1 MKKQTI
7 EKLIKHL
14 KAIKNSELSIPK
26 YQELEGL
33 SDRFIKNKVD
43 QLKVDYTKGTVDD
56 ESYIEV
62 INLYE
67 SVKSNKGRKCKDLQD
82 TDNRS
87 KVDIIRD
94 ENGKIT
100 NYSFTIYVK
109 DKSPITGTLTRDE
122 MSLVYRLYSSYGS
135 NITQREVSR
144 FFPEFSL
151 CDFKRILRTFNITK
165 ASAPFPQHF
174 IEEHSKEELLDIQ
187 FREKENDFLRSYEA
201 EKVRQLDGQL
211 KKYMKENSDLKEQL
225 NSFSSI
231 LDSIDLSKFTWGNT
245 ELPTSKSDKDL
256 FIWLSDMHVGASVS
270 NMSIYNNEYNREEFG
285 NRLNKVYE
293 TVVNSEGYDNI
304 IVCNLGDSLDG
315 YNGQTTRGGHGLP
328 QNMNNKE
335 QVKCFIEEM
344 VNFFGKLASI
354 PCNHIKYY
362 AVGESNHGG
371 DFEYAAQLGLASI
384 LRYADVECKIFDTFI
399 GTFEHK
405 GQYYVLCHG
414 KDNVDMF
421 KNWPLVLND
430 RTENYINQYLDSIG
444 VMHATVVKGDLH
456 QSATTYGK
464 RFKYKSVGSLF
475 GSSDWIHKN
484 FGYSV
489 PCCDYTISNGSEV
502 LDSRVVLGTYINK

>member
-7 EKLIKHL
+7 EKLLKHL
-14 KAIKNSELSIPK
+14 NAIKNSGLSITK
-26 YQELEGL
+26 YEELEGL
-33 SDRFIKNKVD
+33 SNRFIKNKIDQVKTDYEKGSVD
-43 QLKVDYTKGTVDD
+43 EISYVDIM
-56 ESYIEV
+56 S
-62 INLYE
+62 LYE
-67 SVKSNKGRKCKDLQD
+67 SVKSKPGKKKSDLSN

-87 KVDIIRD
+87 IVNVIRD
-94 ENGKIT
+94 EDGRISK
-100 NYSFTIYVK
+100 YAFTIFIQ
-109 DKSPITGTLTRDE
+109 DKEPLIGTFTREE

-151 CDFKRILRTFNITK
+151 CDFKKILRTFNITK

-201 EKVRQLDGQL
+201 EKVRQLDSQL
-211 KKYMKENSDLKEQL
+211 KKYMKENADLKEQL
-225 NSFSSI
+225 NSFGNLLS
-231 LDSIDLSKFTWGNT
+231 DIDLSKFTWGKG
-245 ELPTSKSDKDL
+245 ELPTSSSERDL

-270 NMSIYNNEYNREEFG
+270 NTSIYHNDYNREEFS

-293 TVVNSEGYDNI
+293 AVRCAEGYDNI

-354 PCNHIKYY
+354 PCNHIQYY

-384 LRYADVECKIFDTFI
+384 LQYANVECKVFDSFI
-399 GTFEHK
+399 GTFEQK
-405 GQYYVLCHG
+405 GNYYVICHG
-414 KDNVDMF
+414 KDNCDMF

-430 RTENYINQYLDSIG
+430 KTENYINQYLDSIG
-444 VMHATVVKGDLH
+444 LMQATVVKGDLH

-484 FGYSV
+484 FGFTRAA
-489 PCCDYTISNGSEV
+489 CDYSIVEGKDKILDGRIV
-502 LDSRVVLGTYINK
+502 LN

>member
-1 MKKQTI
+1 MKKQII
-7 EKLIKHL
+7 EKLVKHL
-14 KAIKNSELSIPK
+14 NAIKSAGISIAQ
-26 YQELEGL
+26 YEQLEGL
-33 SDRFIKNKVD
+33 SGKFIANKIQVA
-43 QLKVDYTKGTVDD
+43 KKDYFNGNMTSEDYDLIMGLYNEIKGVADP
-56 ESYIEV
+56 
-62 INLYE
+62 
-67 SVKSNKGRKCKDLQD
+67 KSNDLEK

-87 KVDIIRD
+87 EVEVIRD
-94 ENGKIT
+94 ENGRISS
-100 NYSFTIYVK
+100 YSFTVYIK
-109 DKSPITGTLTRDE
+109 DKAPLVGNLTRDE
-122 MSLVYRLYSSYGS
+122 MSLIYRLYSSYGS

-144 FFPEFSL
+144 FFPEYSL

-165 ASAPFPQHF
+165 ASSPFPQH
-174 IEEHSKEELLDIQ
+174 ILEESSKEELLEMQ

-201 EKVRQLDGQL
+201 EKVRQLDNQL
-211 KKYMKENSDLKEQL
+211 RKYMKENVDLKEQL
-225 NSFSSI
+225 NSFAGL
-231 LDSIDLSKFTWGNT
+231 LDNIDLSKFAWGST
-245 ELPTSKSDKDL
+245 ELPTSNSTRDL

-270 NMSIYNNEYNREEFG
+270 GMSIYNNEYNREEFK
-285 NRLNKVYE
+285 NRLDKVFKAVAS
-293 TVVNSEGYDNI
+293 TEGYDNI

-344 VNFFGKLASI
+344 TNFFGKLASI

-384 LRYADVECKIFDTFI
+384 LRYADVECKIFDSFI
-399 GTFEHK
+399 GTFENK
-405 GQYYVLCHG
+405 GQYYLLCHG

-430 RTENYINQYLDSIG
+430 KTENYINQYLDSIG
-444 VMHATVVKGDLH
+444 LMNATVVKGDLH

-484 FGYSV
+484 FGFTRAA
-489 PCCDYTISNGSEV
+489 CDYSIVDDEGNMLDGRV
-502 LDSRVVLGTYINK
+502 LLN

>member
-1 MKKQTI
+1 MRKQTI
-7 EKLIKHL
+7 EKLLKHL
-14 KAIKNSELSIPK
+14 NAIKDSGISISK
-26 YQELEGL
+26 YEELEGL
-33 SDRFIKNKVD
+33 SKRFIENKIAKVKADYVKGNIDEISYVD
-43 QLKVDYTKGTVDD
+43 IM
-56 ESYIEV
+56 S
-62 INLYE
+62 LYE
-67 SVKSNKGRKCKDLQD
+67 SVKSKPGKKNNDLKD

-87 KVDIIRD
+87 EVDIIRD
-94 ENGKIT
+94 ENGKISK
-100 NYSFTIYVK
+100 YVFTVYIK
-109 DKSPITGTLTRDE
+109 DKEPLTGTFTREE

-201 EKVRQLDGQL
+201 EKVRQLDNQL
-211 KKYMKENSDLKEQL
+211 KKYMKENTDLKEQL
-225 NSFSSI
+225 NTFGG
-231 LDSIDLSKFTWGNT
+231 LLNNIDLSKFTWGKG
-245 ELPTSKSDKDL
+245 ELPTSDSKKDL

-270 NMSIYNNEYNREEFG
+270 GMSIYNNEYNREEFR
-285 NRLNKVYE
+285 NRLDKVFKA
-293 TVVNSEGYDNI
+293 VASKEGYDNI

-344 VNFFGKLASI
+344 TGFFGKLASI
-354 PCNHIKYY
+354 PCNHIQYY

-384 LRYADVECKIFDTFI
+384 LQYANVECKVFDSFI

-405 GQYYVLCHG
+405 GRYYLLCHG

-430 RTENYINQYLDSIG
+430 KTENYINQYLDSIG
-444 VMHATVVKGDLH
+444 VMNATVVKGDLH

-484 FGYSV
+484 FGFTRAA
-489 PCCDYTISNGSEV
+489 CDYSIVDDEDNT
-502 LDSRVVLGTYINK
+502 LDGRIILN